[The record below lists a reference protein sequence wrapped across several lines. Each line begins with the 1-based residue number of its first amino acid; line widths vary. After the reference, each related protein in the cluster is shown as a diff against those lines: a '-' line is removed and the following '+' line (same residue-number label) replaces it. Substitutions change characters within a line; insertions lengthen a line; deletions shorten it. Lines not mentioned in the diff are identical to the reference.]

1 MANRNWTNDWRVWAS
16 VLAAAA
22 VLATSYVLY
31 SNRDPALVVQV
42 ARPTR
47 TVLRDYIS
55 CNGKVEPVSPYL
67 YRAQF
72 ATFVTGVFAEE
83 GGAVRRGETVLTL
96 DAKEIQVELQQAKV
110 QLLAAQNDLRND
122 RAGGPPDERAQLV
135 GDLRRAEADVK
146 RLQDRQQLLE
156 KLVQSQA
163 ATREEMSENATAL
176 TRAQALLDT
185 LQERQKDLADR
196 SALQEDQNT
205 LRVKQA
211 EEQVQLLETKLQSAT
226 VTSAIDGMLYNFPLR
241 QGDYVRPG
249 DALAEIADLRK
260 VQVRAFVDEADLGG
274 LKLNQAVTITWDTM
288 PDRAWTGKTE
298 QIPKEVSARGSRSVG
313 EALCSIDNSKLELL
327 PNVNVDVRILV
338 AEKENVLVIPRG
350 AVRTEQQ
357 SHFVFVVEGDR
368 LHRRQVSLGIANST
382 SYEVVSGLDESDH
395 VAVSSNLD
403 LRDGSVVSPLNVN

>member
-1 MANRNWTNDWRVWAS
+1 MASRNWTNNWRVWAS
-16 VLAAAA
+16 VLVVSTLLAA
-22 VLATSYVLY
+22 SYVLY
-31 SNRDPALVVQV
+31 SNRDPALAVQV

-47 TVLRDYIS
+47 TALRDYIS
-55 CNGKVEPVSPYL
+55 CNGKVEPVSAGV

-72 ATFVTGVFAEE
+72 ATFVTGLFVKE
-83 GGAVRRGETVLTL
+83 GGPVRRGETVLTL

-110 QLLAAQNDLRND
+110 QLLTARNDLRND
-122 RAGGPPDERAQLV
+122 RAGGPPDERAQLM

-146 RLQDRQQLLE
+146 RLQDRQQILE

-163 ATREEMSENATAL
+163 ATGEDLSENSTAL

-185 LQERQKDLADR
+185 LQERRKDLAER
-196 SALQEDQNT
+196 SAWQQDQDT
-205 LRVKQA
+205 LHVKEA
-211 EEQVQLLETKLQSAT
+211 EEQVQLLETRLQSAT
-226 VTSAIDGMLYNFPLR
+226 VTSAIDGMLYNLPLR

-249 DALAEIADLRK
+249 DVLAEIADLRK

-288 PDRAWTGKTE
+288 PDRAWSGTTE

-313 EALCSIDNSKLELL
+313 EALCSVDNSKLELL

-338 AEKENVLVIPRG
+338 AEKENALVIPRG
-350 AVRTEQQ
+350 AVRTEQG

-368 LHRRQVSLGIANST
+368 LRRRQVSLGIENST
-382 SYEVVSGLDESDH
+382 SYEIVSGLDESDH

-403 LRDGSVVSPLNVN
+403 LRDGSVVNPSHVN